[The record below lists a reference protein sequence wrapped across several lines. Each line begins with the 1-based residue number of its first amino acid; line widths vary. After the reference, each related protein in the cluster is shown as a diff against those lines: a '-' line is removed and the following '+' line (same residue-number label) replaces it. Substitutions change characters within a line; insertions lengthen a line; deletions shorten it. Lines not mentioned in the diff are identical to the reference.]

1 LQYPSN
7 LRVIRLPCSGKVDL
21 TYLFRAFEV
30 GADGVIVLGC
40 LEGGCHFIEGNIHAK
55 KRVNLGKE
63 ILDAIGVGGDRM
75 EFYNLSAAMAP
86 RFIEIIREMNDK
98 IIKLGP
104 FPKKVSLTEKTAEM
118 TKREFLYLMAKNLAL
133 KKPEK
138 PIAVPEGL
146 EEWGRIEYNVA
157 KCIGCKKCEENCPEK
172 AITFVNEFDL
182 ATILKNL
189 PEKNDGK
196 VTKRRLMYETLANLA
211 VKKPSKVLSAP
222 EGMGEFW
229 KMQYLPERC
238 VICEKCNK
246 DCPEKAISVIKEVD
260 LPKIF
265 GDKR

>member
-1 LQYPSN
+1 M
-7 LRVIRLPCSGKVDL
+7 IRLPCSGKVDI

-30 GADGVIVLGC
+30 GADGVFVAGC

-55 KRVNLGKE
+55 KRVNLAKG
-63 ILDAIGVGGDRM
+63 ILEAIGIGGERL
-75 EFYNLSAAMAP
+75 EFYNLSSSMAS
-86 RFIEIIREMNDK
+86 RFIEIVREMDDR
-98 IIKLGP
+98 IRKLGP
-104 FPKKVSLTEKTAEM
+104 LPKKVSLTEKTAEM
-118 TKREFLYLMAKNLAL
+118 NKREFLYLMAKNLAL

-138 PIAVPEGL
+138 PIIVPDGL
-146 EEWGRIEYNVA
+146 EEWGRIECDLT

-182 ATILKNL
+182 STILQNL
-189 PEKNDGK
+189 PEKDDGK
-196 VTKRRLMYETLANLA
+196 VTKRRRLYETIANIA
-211 VKKPSKVLSAP
+211 VQKPSKVISVP

-246 DCPEKAISVIKEVD
+246 NCPEKAISTVKEVD

-265 GDKR
+265 G